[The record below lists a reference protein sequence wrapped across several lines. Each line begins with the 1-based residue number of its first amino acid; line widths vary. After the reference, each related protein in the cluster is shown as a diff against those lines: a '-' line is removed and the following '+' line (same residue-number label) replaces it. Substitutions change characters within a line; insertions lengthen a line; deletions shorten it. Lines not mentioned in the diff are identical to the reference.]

1 MNNPVTKAIYRIVLP
16 YVLFAGLW
24 ILLSDRLLEVLVPDP
39 AVRTQWSIYKGWAF
53 VLVTALL
60 LSALLRWEWRS
71 RQQAEESLRESE
83 TRFRRLSDAAFEA
96 VAIHKGGVLLNAND
110 QYFEMFGYTPGELLG
125 KQALLLTVALEAR
138 EHLMKQVESG
148 GLGPYESIG
157 LRKDGTRFPME
168 IRVREAEH
176 EGQRIRVGVIRD
188 ITERK
193 RVEEALRENEEKHRV
208 LIETTATGFVF
219 LDADGRVLDA
229 NDEYLRLTGYDKREQ
244 ILGRRVTEW
253 TAAYDQARNAREV
266 KKCIASGSV
275 RGLEVDYVHPDK
287 TVVPIEIN
295 ASILGAGDS
304 LKIVTLCRDITER
317 KRAEAALHENQRQL
331 AEANQMLQMVT
342 DTIPVRIFWKNKDSV
357 YLGCNRLFAE
367 DAGLKS
373 PKDILG
379 KADYYLG
386 WREQAERYRNDDLE
400 VMRSGN
406 SKLGYEEP
414 QTTPDGKRLWL
425 RTSKVPLRDINNRI
439 VGILGTYED
448 ITERKRVEQAL
459 HESELKH
466 RALFET
472 ANDAIML
479 MRRDRFIDC
488 NARTLTMYGCSREQI
503 VGVPPYQFSPP
514 TQPDGRRSEEK
525 ALEKINLALTEGPQF
540 FEWEHC
546 RLDRTPFR
554 AEVSLNRVELDGE
567 TLLQAIVRDITERKQ
582 AEEKIA
588 EANEDLRASNRIV
601 SAITGVLNLQEI
613 LDLVLDEALGIV
625 GLEGGTICLVTPD
638 ETLELAAQVA
648 TSEATIRDLTTN
660 KIKVGECLCGE
671 CARTRCPL
679 ILRNRAEVLE
689 YSTRESTRGEIIHF
703 HAAFP
708 LVTAGKCVGVL
719 CVFTRRDKKPLEQ
732 RLKLL
737 ETVTGQVALAIQ
749 NARLYEEIQRHTSE
763 LEHRVAKRTAELAVA
778 KERAEESDR
787 LKSAFL
793 ATMSHELRTPLN
805 SIIGFTGIMLQGL
818 AGPLNAEQTKQLAM
832 VQSSSRH
839 LLALIND
846 VLDISKIEAGQLE
859 IRPEQFDLLASLEK
873 VASLVKPLLDKKGLA
888 LRVVVSP
895 DVGQAFSDRLRV
907 EQVLLNLL
915 NNAVKFTERGE
926 ITLTV
931 ETGPGTL
938 RTPRSAV
945 RISVADSGIG
955 IKPEDMEKIFQP
967 FQQIDSG
974 LTRQYEGTG
983 LGLTICR
990 RLAGLLGGEISAR
1003 STWGEGS
1010 VFTFVLPLK
1019 QWSQP

>member
-1 MNNPVTKAIYRIVLP
+1 MNKPVTKAICRIVLS

-24 ILLSDRLLEVLVPDP
+24 ILLSDRLLGVLVPDP
-39 AVRTQWSIYKGWAF
+39 ATRTLWSIYKGWAF

-60 LSALLRWEWRS
+60 LSALLRWELRA
-71 RQQAEESLRESE
+71 RQRAEEALRESE
-83 TRFRRLSDAAFEA
+83 ARFHRLSDATFEA
-96 VAIHKGGVLLNAND
+96 VAIHKQGVLLSANE
-110 QYFEMFGYTPGELLG
+110 QYFEMFGYTPEELVG
-125 KQALLLTVALEAR
+125 KQALPLTVAPAAS

-176 EGQRIRVGVIRD
+176 EGQKIRVGAIRD

-193 RVEEALRENEEKHRV
+193 RVEEALRESEEKHRV

-229 NDEYLRLTGYDKREQ
+229 NDEYLRLAGYDKREQ

-253 TAAYDQARNAREV
+253 TAEYDQARNIVEIE
-266 KKCIASGSV
+266 KCIASGSV
-275 RGLEVDYVHPDK
+275 RGLEVDYLHPDK

-295 ASILGAGDS
+295 ASIMSGGDS
-304 LKIVTLCRDITER
+304 LKIVALCRDITGR
-317 KRAEAALHENQRQL
+317 RRSDAALQENRRQL
-331 AEANQMLQMVT
+331 AGANQMLQMVM
-342 DTIPVRIFWKNKDSV
+342 DTIPVRIFWKDTDLV

-367 DAGLKS
+367 DAGKKS
-373 PKDILG
+373 PGELLG
-379 KADYYLG
+379 KTDYDLG
-386 WREQAERYRNDDLE
+386 WREQAELYRKDDMV

-406 SKLGYEEP
+406 SKLGYEET
-414 QTTPDGKRLWL
+414 QTAPDGRRLWL
-425 RTSKVPLRDINNRI
+425 RTSKIPLRDIDNHI

-448 ITERKRVEQAL
+448 ITERKR
-459 HESELKH
+459 
-466 RALFET
+466 
-472 ANDAIML
+472 
-479 MRRDRFIDC
+479 
-488 NARTLTMYGCSREQI
+488 
-503 VGVPPYQFSPP
+503 
-514 TQPDGRRSEEK
+514 
-525 ALEKINLALTEGPQF
+525 
-540 FEWEHC
+540 
-546 RLDRTPFR
+546 
-554 AEVSLNRVELDGE
+554 
-567 TLLQAIVRDITERKQ
+567 

-588 EANEDLRASNRIV
+588 DANEELRASNRIV

-613 LDLVLDEALGIV
+613 LDLVLNEALGIAE
-625 GLEGGTICLVTPD
+625 LEGGTICLVTPD

-660 KIKVGECLCGE
+660 RIKMGECLCGE

-679 ILRNRAEVLE
+679 ILRNREEVLA

-719 CVFTRRDKKPLEQ
+719 CVFTRTDKKPSER

-737 ETVTGQVALAIQ
+737 ETLTGQVALAIQ
-749 NARLYEEIQRHTSE
+749 NARLYEEIQRHAGE
-763 LEHRVAKRTAELAVA
+763 LEQRVAKRTAELAVA

-805 SIIGFTGIMLQGL
+805 SIIGFSGIMLQGL
-818 AGPLNAEQTKQLAM
+818 AGPLNTEQAKQLGM

-859 IRPEQFDLLASLEK
+859 IRAEKFDLPASLEK
-873 VASLVKPLLDKKGLA
+873 VAASVKPLADKKGLA
-888 LRVVVSP
+888 MRVVLSP
-895 DVGQAFSDRLRV
+895 DAGPVVSDRLRV

-926 ITLTV
+926 VTLTV
-931 ETGPGTL
+931 EAGPGPL
-938 RTPRSAV
+938 
-945 RISVADSGIG
+945 RISVADTGIG

-967 FQQIDSG
+967 FRQIDSG
-974 LTRQYEGTG
+974 LTRQHEGTG

-990 RLAGLLGGEISAR
+990 RLANLLGGEISAK

-1019 QWSQP
+1019 YRSQP